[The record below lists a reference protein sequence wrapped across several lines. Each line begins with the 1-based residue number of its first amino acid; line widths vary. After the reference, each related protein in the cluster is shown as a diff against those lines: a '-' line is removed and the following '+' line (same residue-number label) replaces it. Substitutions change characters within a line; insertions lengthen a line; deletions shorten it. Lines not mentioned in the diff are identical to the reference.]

1 MNVHNT
7 QDYTKVVGIHT
18 PTVHKA
24 ILSILKER
32 RGASKNTATSYQQH
46 IEQFFGYTRRKKLN
60 ELNSEDLI
68 ITRQEVVEY
77 RDYLSNLKDE
87 NGEKRYT
94 KSSLNVKIYA
104 MKSLYDFLKKYDY
117 QVDSSVFKIITLT
130 ENDSK
135 PNGFLTWNEMQQ
147 IIVKVKNQR
156 NGWEK
161 SLILK
166 LAAQTAIRKNA
177 LFNLRRTEIL
187 LINNEVP
194 VIKTYDK
201 KGKLVN
207 KPIPISIYK
216 ELMEFI
222 KAHGEKKRVFTIK
235 SQATLNNAIAK
246 ACEELQISKDRKI
259 TFHSF
264 KKGSVDTTQK
274 TYKDVK
280 ITQQH
285 AGHANPSTTL
295 NIYTDSIHDY
305 KMMPSFLLGQEIDL
319 SKLEEMT
326 KEEIINVIQGLDIGI
341 KAEIA
346 RKINS

>member
-1 MNVHNT
+1 M
-7 QDYTKVVGIHT
+7 
-18 PTVHKA
+18 
-24 ILSILKER
+24 
-32 RGASKNTATSYQQH
+32 
-46 IEQFFGYTRRKKLN
+46 KK
-60 ELNSEDLI
+60 I
-68 ITRQEVVEY
+68 QEVVEY
-77 RDYLSNLKDE
+77 RNYLINLMDK
-87 NGEKRYT
+87 NGIKKRYSNSSINT
-94 KSSLNVKIYA
+94 KISIV
-104 MKSLYDFLKKYDY
+104 KSLFDFLPNYDY
-117 QVDSSVFKIITLT
+117 QVNSLVFKLIPLT
-130 ENDSK
+130 ENNSK

-147 IIVKVKNQR
+147 IIIKVKNQK

-161 SLILK
+161 SIILK

-177 LFNLRRTEIL
+177 LFNLKRAEIL
-187 LINNEVP
+187 LINNEIP
-194 VIKTYDK
+194 VIKAYDK
-201 KGKLVN
+201 KEKLDN
-207 KPIPISIYK
+207 KPIPIVIYN

-222 KAHGEKKRVFTIK
+222 KVHGKGERVFTIR

-246 ACEELQISKDRKI
+246 ACDELQISKDRKI

-274 TYKDVK
+274 VFKDVK

-285 AGHANPSTTL
+285 ANHANPSTTL

-319 SKLEEMT
+319 SKLEEMS

-346 RKINS
+346 RKINK

>member
-1 MNVHNT
+1 MSKQSI
-7 QDYTKVVGIHT
+7 QDYTKVVGFHT

-46 IEQFFGYTRRKKLN
+46 IEQFFGYTRRKKLS
-60 ELNSEDLI
+60 ELHSDDLI
-68 ITRQEVVEY
+68 VTRQEVVEY
-77 RDYLSNLKDE
+77 RDYLVNLTDKF
-87 NGEKRYT
+87 GKKRYT
-94 KSSLNVKIYA
+94 NSSINTKIYA
-104 MKSLYDFLKKYDY
+104 MKSLYDFLPYYKY
-117 QVDSSVFKIITLT
+117 QVDSSVFKLIPLKAK
-130 ENDSK
+130 DSK
-135 PNGFLTWNEMQQ
+135 PIGFLNWNEMQQ
-147 IIVKVKNQR
+147 IIRKVKEQR
-156 NGWEK
+156 KGWEK
-161 SLILK
+161 SIILT
-166 LAAQTAIRKNA
+166 LAAQTAIRKDA
-177 LFNLRRTEIL
+177 LFNLERAGIL
-187 LINNEVP
+187 LLNDVP
-194 VIKTYDK
+194 IIKAYDK
-201 KGKLVN
+201 RGILDT
-207 KPIPISIYK
+207 KPIPIPIYN

-222 KAHGEKKRVFTIK
+222 KVHGEKERVFTIR
-235 SQATLNNAIAK
+235 SQATLNNTIAK

-274 TYKDVK
+274 VFKDVK

-285 AGHANPSTTL
+285 ANHANPSTTL

-326 KEEIINVIQGLDIGI
+326 KEEIINVIQGLDMGI

-346 RKINS
+346 RKINK

>member
-1 MNVHNT
+1 MIRQST
-7 QDYTKVVGIHT
+7 QDYTKVVGFHT

-46 IEQFFGYTRRKKLN
+46 IEQFFGYTRRKKLH
-60 ELNSEDLI
+60 ELNSEDLVVS
-68 ITRQEVVEY
+68 RQEVVEY
-77 RDYLSNLKDE
+77 RDYLANLKDE

-94 KSSLNVKIYA
+94 KSSVNVKIYA

-117 QVDSSVFKIITLT
+117 QVDSSVFKLITLT

-177 LFNLRRTEIL
+177 LFNLERTEIL
-187 LINNEVP
+187 LISNEVP
-194 VIKTYDK
+194 VIKAYDK
-201 KGKLVN
+201 KGKLDN
-207 KPIPISIYK
+207 KPIPIPIYN

-222 KAHGEKKRVFTIK
+222 KVHGKGERVFTIR

-274 TYKDVK
+274 VFKDVK

-285 AGHANPSTTL
+285 ANHANPSTTL

-326 KEEIINVIQGLDIGI
+326 KEEIINVIQGLDMGI

-346 RKINS
+346 RKINK